1 MGRVDGKVI
10 VVTGAAH
17 GLGAAQVAW
26 LTREGATVIATDIAF
41 EDGTAAD
48 GTVQRHHDV
57 GAEDDWHDVARF
69 IGKQHGVVHG
79 LVNNAGI
86 PFRDGL
92 LEIKVAD
99 WDRVFRINVTGQLL
113 GIQAL
118 VPLMT
123 NGGSIVNI
131 SSLAGLSAMPFPAY
145 TASKWAVRGL
155 SRVASLEL
163 GPRGIRVNTVF
174 PGSIDT
180 PLTRTSAPA
189 FRQAML
195 DEIPLGRQGSGDDL
209 APMVGFLI
217 SDEASW
223 VSGAEISVDGGEW
236 SHGGT
241 KLISEAL
248 RSDADQP

>member
-1 MGRVDGKVI
+1 MGRVDHKVI
-10 VVTGAAH
+10 IVTGAAN
-17 GLGAAQVAW
+17 GLGAAQAAW
-26 LTREGATVIATDIAF
+26 LRREGATVVATDIAF
-41 EDGTAAD
+41 EHGTGAD
-48 GTVQRHHDV
+48 GTIQRHHDV
-57 GAEDDWHDVARF
+57 GVEDDWHDLASYV
-69 IGKQHGVVHG
+69 GHEHGVVHG

-92 LEIKVAD
+92 LDISLAD
-99 WDRVFRINVTGQLL
+99 WDRVFRINVTSQLL
-113 GIQAL
+113 GIQAF

-123 NGGSIVNI
+123 TGGSIVNI
-131 SSLAGLSAMPFPAY
+131 SSFAGLTALAFPAY

-180 PLTRTSAPA
+180 PLTQSSSSA
-189 FRQAML
+189 FRAAML
-195 DEIPLGRQGSGDDL
+195 NEIPLGRQGSGDDL
-209 APMVGFLI
+209 APMVGFLM

-248 RSDADQP
+248 RAGSEQP